1 MADLMT
7 SKALRQLR
15 LQASGSLRW
24 ICCVVLVILM
34 LLRFWG
40 PLNDTTKP
48 VIGEHA
54 LRTERLPEL

>member
-1 MADLMT
+1 MT

-24 ICCVVLVILM
+24 ICCVVLLILM

-40 PLNDTTKP
+40 PLNYSSEPDF
-48 VIGEHA
+48 GEQA
-54 LRTERLPEL
+54 LRTERLPYYGVP

>member
-1 MADLMT
+1 MT
-7 SKALRQLR
+7 SKALHQLR

-40 PLNDTTKP
+40 PLNQPTKP
-48 VIGEHA
+48 SFGEQA
-54 LRTERLPEL
+54 LTERLP

>member
-1 MADLMT
+1 MT

-24 ICCVVLVILM
+24 ICCIVLLILM

-40 PLNDTTKP
+40 PLNYSSES
-48 VIGEHA
+48 VFGEQA
-54 LRTERLPEL
+54 LRTERMPYYGAP